1 MGGIQSLRLQ
11 CRYTEATA
19 WWGQDVGA
27 LSSRS
32 CWITR
37 VYTCKKPSEN
47 HGKTVFLMGK
57 SSISMAIFNSYVKL
71 PEDNKWPSAGDW
83 WNGTGD
89 WSWWSGRGVW
99 LWQKFVAPVAS
110 VKLRGFRHSYEQWQL
125 GRTRDAELTWY
136 GFYSASAMLSQY
148 HKNGPRSI
156 R

>member
-1 MGGIQSLRLQ
+1 MGGIQSLSLQ
-11 CRYTEATA
+11 DRYTPATA

-37 VYTCKKPSEN
+37 VYTCKKHTEN
-47 HGKTVFLMGK
+47 YGKTVFLMGK

-89 WSWWSGRGVW
+89 WSWWSGRHLIVTKIRRPGRFCKTSRVQAQLWAVTTW
-99 LWQKFVAPVAS
+99 LHQGRRADLVRVLLRFCN
-110 VKLRGFRHSYEQWQL
+110 VK
-125 GRTRDAELTWY
+125 
-136 GFYSASAMLSQY
+136 
-148 HKNGPRSI
+148 SI
-156 R
+156 SLEWPKIH